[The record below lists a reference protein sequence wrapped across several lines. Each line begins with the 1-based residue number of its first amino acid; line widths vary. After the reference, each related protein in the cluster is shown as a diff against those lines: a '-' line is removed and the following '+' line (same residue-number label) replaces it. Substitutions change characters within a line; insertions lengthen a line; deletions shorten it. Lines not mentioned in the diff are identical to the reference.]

1 MNNRAGTYV
10 SNLSGDMSY
19 QSFKPV
25 PLPPVPSLT
34 LNNEIV
40 FKLVEASKNLT
51 LLDALASFVPNI
63 NLFVSMYV
71 RKEALLPSQIEGVK
85 ILT

>member
-1 MNNRAGTYV
+1 
-10 SNLSGDMSY
+10 MSY

-40 FKLVEASKNLT
+40 FKRVEASKNLT

-85 ILT
+85 LLT